1 MLHIP
6 VLLLGAGAGTPSTP
20 VPATRTPT
28 FEQSKEL
35 SLLIYKPTIGSY
47 VPAGVFQGTIG
58 REVDAYQHTIAALGG
73 YDSASFTINDRLDR
87 LEDWLDRLGYHV
99 EVYNPDLVLIWEGFI
114 NRVSLNLGGLAV
126 VRGNLTDIGNRVTC
140 VYSTVDT
147 STTEPTIGMREP
159 TTVANDTT
167 SQGRYGIIQKILSVG
182 GATQVTAEQIRDT
195 WLNEN
200 KEPETSQSYSS
211 GGGQTTVS
219 VECAGYNKW
228 LDLYAYNQIAS
239 TGTLNVSTA
248 IQNVLAADVNGLFS
262 TDYTRI
268 TANTLQTQQYVNDDD
283 TAWAYIKYLVSQ
295 GDAADNRYLF
305 GIYAGRRAVYEVQP
319 TDTAYLQRITDN
331 RQDVETPTGQI
342 VKPWDVLPGRWLL
355 YPDFLVGRITPSNK
369 RDDSRYEFIERVT
382 FTAPWSLSHT
392 GSKASTLPQK
402 LAKLGL
408 GGTGA

>member
-1 MLHIP
+1 MT
-6 VLLLGAGAGTPSTP
+6 TPSSI
-20 VPATRTPT
+20 
-28 FEQSKEL
+28 QSVGL
-35 SLLIYKPTIGSY
+35 SINVYKPTIG
-47 VPAGVFQGTIG
+47 AGTYTPNGTLVLSG
-58 REVDAYQHTIAALGG
+58 LQDEVDAYQHTIAALGG
-73 YDSASFTINDRLDR
+73 YESASFSINDRLDK

-99 EVYNPDLVLIWEGFI
+99 EVYSPDLVLIWEGFI
-114 NRVSLNLGGLAV
+114 NRISLNLGGLAV
-126 VRGNLTDIGNRVTC
+126 VRGNLTDIGNRVEC
-140 VYSTVDT
+140 IYSTVDT
-147 STTEPTIGMREP
+147 TTTPPTVGMRAR
-159 TTVANDTT
+159 TDTVNDPT

-200 KEPETSQSYSS
+200 AEPETSQSYSS
-211 GGGQTTVS
+211 GGGQTNVTVDC
-219 VECAGYNKW
+219 VGYYKF
-228 LDLYAYNQIAS
+228 LDLYAYNQTAN

-248 IQNVLAADVNGLFS
+248 IQNAIAANLNALFS
-262 TDYTRI
+262 TDYTLI
-268 TANTLQTQQYVNDDD
+268 TANTLQTQRYVNDDD
-283 TAWAYIKYLVSQ
+283 TAWGYIKYLTSQ
-295 GDAADNRYLF
+295 GDASDNRYLF

-355 YPDFLVGRITPSNK
+355 YPDFLVGRITPANK

-382 FTAPWSLSHT
+382 YTAPWALSHT
-392 GSKASTLPQK
+392 GSKVSTLPQK